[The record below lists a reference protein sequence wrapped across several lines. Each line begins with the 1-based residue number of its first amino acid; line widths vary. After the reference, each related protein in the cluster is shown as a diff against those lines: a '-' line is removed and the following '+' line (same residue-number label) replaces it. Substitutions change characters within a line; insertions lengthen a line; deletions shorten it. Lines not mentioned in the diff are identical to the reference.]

1 VLFSAAAGGLAAA
14 SWLLLVRGTTLSVD
28 EALRAQIESV
38 RRYLE
43 DLEPD
48 LPPAQLED
56 ELHELAL
63 GASFVELRDASG
75 ALMCRSPGLDWDA
88 LGQALPAAT
97 DGGLAP
103 ASLVMRGEA
112 LRAGRARVVARGRM
126 HNVVVALPTTQTA
139 AALARFRA
147 VLSWLLPALIAA
159 VAAGGYW
166 IVGRALDPVARMT
179 LAVRAIDAHRLDQR
193 LEVPADDELRSLA
206 LTFNDLLQRLDAAFA
221 EAARF
226 TAEAAHELRTPVALV
241 RTTAELALRRERT
254 AGDYKQSLGQV
265 LEEAERMSGL
275 VQDLLALAR
284 ADAGAEPQP
293 AAACDLGQIARSA
306 ARDLWAAHPGR
317 AATLR
322 VDDDGAAV
330 GVRGDAA
337 SLRRLAHALL
347 DNAAKYTPAGGE
359 VRLRVTREGKDALLE
374 VRDTGVGI
382 AADELPRVF
391 ERFQRGIRG
400 REMAAAG
407 TGLGLAIAREIVERH
422 SGRIAIESP
431 EGKGCRVS
439 VWLPALIAFTAEQRP
454 EPFLGADA

>member
-1 VLFSAAAGGLAAA
+1 
-14 SWLLLVRGTTLSVD
+14 
-28 EALRAQIESV
+28 
-38 RRYLE
+38 
-43 DLEPD
+43 
-48 LPPAQLED
+48 
-56 ELHELAL
+56 
-63 GASFVELRDASG
+63 VELRDASG

-147 VLSWLLPALIAA
+147 VLSWLLPALIVA

-275 VQDLLALAR
+275 VRDLLALAR
-284 ADAGAEPQP
+284 ADAGAEPH
-293 AAACDLGQIARSA
+293 ADALCDLGQIARSA

-322 VDDDGAAV
+322 LEDGAGPV
-330 GVRGDAA
+330 SVRGDAA

-347 DNAAKYTPAGGE
+347 DNAAKYTPAEGS
-359 VRLRVTREGKDALLE
+359 VRVRVVREGPEALLE
-374 VRDTGVGI
+374 IQDSGVGI

-391 ERFQRGIRG
+391 ERFQRGVRG
-400 REMAAAG
+400 REMAASG
-407 TGLGLAIAREIVERH
+407 TGLGLAIAREIALRH
-422 SGRIAIESP
+422 GGAITIESP
-431 EGKGCRVS
+431 DAKGCTVRVR
-439 VWLPALIAFTAEQRP
+439 LPAVPALDAAERP
-454 EPFLGADA
+454 QPALGV